1 MSAVSENK
9 HYTLCD
15 SSICGLVEPQNQ
27 RKLVPQKLKILNSTA
42 VKYSLKSVV
51 HHLVHININLFP
63 MFHYIVLNIIY
74 SCVCARFVDIIICV
88 LFAGR

>member
-15 SSICGLVEPQNQ
+15 SSICGLVEPRNQ

-42 VKYSLKSVV
+42 VKY
-51 HHLVHININLFP
+51 
-63 MFHYIVLNIIY
+63 
-74 SCVCARFVDIIICV
+74 
-88 LFAGR
+88 

>member
-15 SSICGLVEPQNQ
+15 SSICGLVEPRNQ

-42 VKYSLKSVV
+42 VKYWLEISVF
-51 HHLVHININLFP
+51 HRFKILDLILF
-63 MFHYIVLNIIY
+63 Y
-74 SCVCARFVDIIICV
+74 CK
-88 LFAGR
+88 